1 MKNQKPPLS
10 IIKIGGKLIEDEQ
23 KLKSTLEQFAKIK
36 GPKILVHGGGKSA
49 TTWSKKL
56 GLTPK
61 IIEGRRVTDL
71 ATLDVVTMVYAGL
84 YNKKIVS
91 ILQAIPCN
99 ALGLTGAD
107 LNLIQSHK
115 RVFKDIDYGFA
126 GDIDFVET
134 TILQQLLNNDVTHVF
149 CAITH
154 DKNGHLLNT
163 NADTIASELAVA
175 LAHFF
180 KTTLKF
186 CFEKNGV
193 LKNPEDDNSIIEKIS
208 FKDFQ
213 KYKHAGII
221 SEGMIPKM
229 DNAFFA
235 LKNKVEKVFICGS
248 KAIHHQSGTLIQL

>member
-1 MKNQKPPLS
+1 MKNQKPSLS
-10 IIKIGGKLIEDEQ
+10 IIKIGGKLVEDEQ
-23 KLKSTLEQFAKIK
+23 KLKSTLEQFAKIQ
-36 GPKILVHGGGKSA
+36 GAKILVHGGGKSA
-49 TTWSKKL
+49 TAWSEKL

-61 IIEGRRVTDL
+61 MIEGRRVTDL
-71 ATLDVVTMVYAGL
+71 ATLDVITMVYAGL

-91 ILQAIPCN
+91 MLQAIPCN

-107 LNLIQSHK
+107 LNSIQSHK
-115 RVFKDIDYGFA
+115 RVVKDIDYGFV

-134 TILQQLLNNDVTHVF
+134 SILQQLLNNDVTPVF

-154 DKNGHLLNT
+154 DKNGQLLNT
-163 NADTIASELAVA
+163 NADTIASQLAIA
-175 LAHFF
+175 LAPFF

-186 CFEKNGV
+186 CFEKDGV
-193 LKNPEDDNSIIEKIS
+193 LKNPADDNSVFEKIN

-213 KYKHAGII
+213 KYKNVGII

-235 LKNKVEKVFICGS
+235 LKNKVEEVFICGHEV
-248 KAIHHQSGTLIQL
+248 IHHQSGTLIQL